1 MVRKKDLLMLA
12 AAAALSLGLTAG
24 ALAAEPNRFSVA
36 ADELE
41 YDIASGEG
49 EARGSVVIADELG
62 TATGDYARFNS
73 KTKSG
78 LLRGSVV
85 ADRED
90 AHITCEEFIAHNE
103 NDVTAQGGAVL
114 TKDGKSLH
122 ADRVDYFKLRGYA
135 ETVGSWARL
144 TDADGSVMNASKI
157 DYDMN
162 SGLAHAYD
170 GVTFE
175 SPARKMSGSA
185 DNAVYDSK
193 AGGTVELIGNAQAVQ
208 DGNSVRGN
216 KLRLTNSSVASAD
229 GGVRIIY
236 IPEQRPAGGEAKD
249 AKSAEGSAGAEA
261 AGVQPAEAQPRELA

>member
-12 AAAALSLGLTAG
+12 AAAAFSLGLATA
-24 ALAAEPNRFSVA
+24 ALAAEPSNFSVA

-41 YDIASGEG
+41 YDIQSGEG
-49 EARGSVVIADELG
+49 EARGNVVLTDSLG
-62 TATGDYARFNS
+62 KATGDYARFNS
-73 KTKSG
+73 KKKNG
-78 LLRGSVV
+78 LLRGNVV

-90 AHITCEEFIAHNE
+90 AHIRCEEFIAHNE
-103 NDVTAQGGAVL
+103 NDMTAQGGAVL

-122 ADRVDYFKLRGYA
+122 ADRVDYFKERGYA
-135 ETVGSWARL
+135 ETVGSWAKL
-144 TDADGSVMNASKI
+144 TDDADGSVLNASKI

-175 SPARKMSGSA
+175 SPSRKMSGSA

-193 AGGTVELIGNAQAVQ
+193 AGGTVELIGNAHAVQ
-208 DGNSVRGN
+208 DGNSIKGN

-229 GGVRIIY
+229 GGVKIIY
-236 IPEQRPAGGEAKD
+236 IPEQKPAQENA
-249 AKSAEGSAGAEA
+249 AAEDGQKA
-261 AGVQPAEAQPRELA
+261 ELAAEPADEAEVKPQELA